1 MIALILSLRLI
12 VFIVSKFISTCCL
25 KGRQNRTKNPDLKK
39 HYENADPL
47 SRMRKYAS
55 KIEKRPRIK
64 SPSTGRRNRH
74 GLFCV
79 ETRWMDFPP
88 LPPPLCA
95 CERKVIHVCN
105 TTGDFSLP
113 SSRFCGVPRVLHY
126 RVRVHGLI
134 YSRCFISGLRRRRR
148 GICFMISPYPPLLS
162 LFPLCIS
169 YPLSRLY
176 ILPRKIWLYD
186 RNAI

>member
-1 MIALILSLRLI
+1 MLFKREAESHEKSRFEKTLR
-12 VFIVSKFISTCCL
+12 
-25 KGRQNRTKNPDLKK
+25 
-39 HYENADPL
+39 DPL

-64 SPSTGRRNRH
+64 SPLTGRRNRH
-74 GLFCV
+74 GLFCLRV

-88 LPPPLCA
+88 PPPPLCA

-148 GICFMISPYPPLLS
+148 AICFMISPYPPLLS